1 MSLFGKIARVITWPF
16 RMVFFAR
23 GMARVRVTILA
34 LFFVMLIAG
43 TYSWPLPYNKGV
55 DWVNG
60 KIDYYETFSF
70 LRGSKP
76 LHMDEL
82 LFRIVTGL
90 RLHQIG
96 FIPRSD
102 FRLGLDLE
110 GGTHL
115 VYQAD
120 FSQVSVSD
128 EAGAMDGLRDVIE
141 RRVNIFGVAEPII
154 QINRSGKDWRLIVEL
169 AGVHDTSQAIQMI
182 GEAPL
187 LEFKEVSSEAAGKDI
202 AELAFGDFIST
213 ELAGGEHL
221 NSATVQFDPT
231 TGEPVVSLE
240 FDSEG
245 SELFHEITKR
255 NVEKPLAI
263 FIDGIPIS
271 IPRVNEPISGGRAII
286 TGSFTLDEAKALA
299 RNLNAG
305 AVSVPITLLSQQTVG
320 ASLGK
325 ESLEKS
331 ISAALVGAIL
341 VIIFMLL
348 IYRLQGILA
357 VFALGLYLVILLT
370 FFKLFSVTLTLAGI
384 AGFILSLG
392 MAVDANILIFERMRE
407 ERRSGKSLALSI
419 EEGFA
424 RAWTSI
430 RDGNISTLITAGI
443 LFWFGTGFVQGFALV
458 LVLGVAVSMF
468 SAIFVTKNL
477 LKLFIGTRFERA
489 SYLWR

>member
-1 MSLFGKIARVITWPF
+1 
-16 RMVFFAR
+16 MVFFAR
-23 GMARVRVTILA
+23 GMARVRVTVLA
-34 LFFVMLIAG
+34 LFIVMLVAG
-43 TYSWPLPYNKGV
+43 TYSWPTPYDKTV

-60 KIDYYETFSF
+60 KIDYYETLSF

-90 RLHQIG
+90 RLHRIG
-96 FIPRSD
+96 IIPRSD

-120 FSQVSVSD
+120 FSQVSVRD
-128 EAGAMDGLRDVIE
+128 EAGAMEGLRDVIE
-141 RRVNIFGVAEPII
+141 RRVNLFGVAEPII
-154 QINRSGKDWRLIVEL
+154 QINRSGTDWRLIVEL
-169 AGVHDTSQAIQMI
+169 AGVHDTTQAIQMI

-187 LEFKEVSSEAAGKDI
+187 LEFKEVSAEAVEKDI
-202 AELAFGDFIST
+202 ASLTLDDFIST
-213 ELAGGEHL
+213 ELSGGEHL
-221 NSATVQFDPT
+221 NSATVNFDPT
-231 TGEPVVSLE
+231 TGEPVVALE

-245 SELFHEITKR
+245 ADFFHEITKR
-255 NVEKPLAI
+255 NIGNPIAI
-263 FIDGIPIS
+263 FIDGFPIS

-286 TGSFTLDEAKALA
+286 TGSFTLEEAKALA

-325 ESLEKS
+325 ESLASS
-331 ISAALVGAIL
+331 INAALVGAIL
-341 VIIFMLL
+341 VVLFMLFV
-348 IYRLQGILA
+348 YRLQGILA
-357 VFALGLYLVILLT
+357 VLALGLYLIILLT
-370 FFKLFSVTLTLAGI
+370 FFKLFSITLTLAGI

-407 ERRSGKSLALSI
+407 ERRSGKNLALAI

-458 LVLGVAVSMF
+458 LVLGVVVSMF

-477 LKLFIGTRFERA
+477 LRLFIGTRFENK
-489 SYLWR
+489 SFLWR